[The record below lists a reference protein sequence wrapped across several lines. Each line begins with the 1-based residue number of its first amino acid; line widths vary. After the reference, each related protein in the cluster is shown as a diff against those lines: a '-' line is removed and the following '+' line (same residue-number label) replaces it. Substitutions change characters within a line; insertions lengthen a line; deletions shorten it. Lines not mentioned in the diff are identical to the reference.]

1 MSEIDN
7 IIPKEKWQFGRDVAE
22 CFPNMLERSIPGY
35 VQMRELT
42 FAVGE
47 KYLRKDGKI
56 SNIVDIGCSNGLSI
70 YPFLQKYGAR
80 IRSFLVD
87 NSEAMIEAV
96 NKEYSGWIS
105 CGAMQT
111 YCCDI
116 TKQYPQTIADLTLLV
131 LSLQFVPIEERQQLL
146 KKIYNHTEKGGAI
159 ILVEKVQGEDA
170 EMDDLLTDC
179 YYAQKR
185 ANGYS
190 DTQIIE
196 KRRSLRGVLVNL
208 KPEWNEELL
217 RDAGFTNIQMFW
229 RHLNFCGWVAKK

>member
-1 MSEIDN
+1 
-7 IIPKEKWQFGRDVAE
+7 
-22 CFPNMLERSIPGY
+22 MLERSIPGY

-87 NSEAMIEAV
+87 NSDAMIEAV

-146 KKIYNHTEKGGAI
+146 KKFTITRKKAEQSSLLKKYKEKMRKWTI
-159 ILVEKVQGEDA
+159 
-170 EMDDLLTDC
+170 C
-179 YYAQKR
+179 
-185 ANGYS
+185 
-190 DTQIIE
+190 
-196 KRRSLRGVLVNL
+196 
-208 KPEWNEELL
+208 
-217 RDAGFTNIQMFW
+217 
-229 RHLNFCGWVAKK
+229 

>member
-7 IIPKEKWQFGRDVAE
+7 VIPKEKWQFGSDVAK
-22 CFPNMLERSIPGY
+22 CFPNMLARSIPGY
-35 VQMRELT
+35 KQMRELT

-70 YPFLQKYGAR
+70 YPYLEKYGAR

-111 YCCDI
+111 YCYDI
-116 TKQYPQTIADLTLLV
+116 TKQYPQTIADLTLFI

-146 KKIYNHTEKGGAI
+146 KKVYDHTANGGAV

-170 EMDDLLTDC
+170 ETDDLLTDC

-190 DTQIIE
+190 EAQISE

-208 KPEWNEELL
+208 KPAWNEELL
-217 RDAGFTNIQMFW
+217 RGAGFTNIQMFW

>member
-87 NSEAMIEAV
+87 NSDAMIEAV
-96 NKEYSGWIS
+96 N
-105 CGAMQT
+105 
-111 YCCDI
+111 
-116 TKQYPQTIADLTLLV
+116 
-131 LSLQFVPIEERQQLL
+131 
-146 KKIYNHTEKGGAI
+146 
-159 ILVEKVQGEDA
+159 
-170 EMDDLLTDC
+170 
-179 YYAQKR
+179 
-185 ANGYS
+185 
-190 DTQIIE
+190 
-196 KRRSLRGVLVNL
+196 
-208 KPEWNEELL
+208 
-217 RDAGFTNIQMFW
+217 
-229 RHLNFCGWVAKK
+229 